1 MPLIVVGVLM
11 AWTVAGTSGGDVIF
25 WIGVLLAGVGTAIFF
40 SGLINR

>member
-11 AWTVAGTSGGDVIF
+11 AWTVAGASGGDVIF
-25 WIGVLLAGVGTAIFF
+25 WIGVLLAAVGTAIFF